1 MPSQLRFRVSVG
13 KVHEAAN
20 AILKE
25 LKARVPRACLLRRV
39 DADLDGGFAA
49 ALERAGFRGD
59 RLSVWALQNARQMW
73 PGPDAVRAALAD
85 VSNLAAYDS
94 ILLGEAPAYMK
105 QRKEVD
111 DLLASYGLL
120 GEPVDVRSV
129 VPPGR
134 ELAPEEGGH
143 SWLFLARQMRLS
155 LAEMGV
161 YADHVA
167 AAEEIGEDFE
177 GTFD

>member
-1 MPSQLRFRVSVG
+1 M
-13 KVHEAAN
+13 
-20 AILKE
+20 KE
-25 LKARVPRACLLRRV
+25 LKARVPRGCLLRRV
-39 DADLDGGFAA
+39 TADLTGGQGFAT
-49 ALERAGFRGD
+49 ALEKAGYRGD
-59 RLSVWALQNARQMW
+59 RLSVWALQNASCLW
-73 PGPDAVRAALAD
+73 PAPDAVRAALAD

-94 ILLGEAPAYMK
+94 ILLGEAPANMK
-105 QRKEVD
+105 QSKEVD

-120 GEPVDVRSV
+120 GEAVDVRSV

-134 ELAPEEGGH
+134 ELPREEGGH
-143 SWLFLARQMRLS
+143 SWLFLARQLRLS

-177 GTFD
+177 GNFD